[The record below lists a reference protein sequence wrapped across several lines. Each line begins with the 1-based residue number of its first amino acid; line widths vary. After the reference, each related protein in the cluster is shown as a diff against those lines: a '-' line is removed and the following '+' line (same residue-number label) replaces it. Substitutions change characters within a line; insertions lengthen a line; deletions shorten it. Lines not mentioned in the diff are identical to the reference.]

1 MPHTV
6 RHRSRGT
13 ANAVMTVVGEFL
25 RFGTVHGWVPP
36 ETTELLTQP
45 ELLRFTPPAYD
56 TGERGQH
63 RQIQATAFRFKTA
76 QAGYQDLSP
85 AQADVESGTT
95 PGKHVVLLD
104 D

>member
-1 MPHTV
+1 MM
-6 RHRSRGT
+6 T
-13 ANAVMTVVGEFL
+13 AVGELL

-76 QAGYQDLSP
+76 QVGCQDFSP